1 MINFLQNKS
10 LDYDLLKQVLSES
23 HKNNQFTNGG
33 PAKRT
38 LERLLHE
45 LLEIE
50 DSKEV
55 LCVGNGTLALHAIK
69 LFLKKKQGDLRWAS
83 PSFTFP
89 SCVVGG
95 FSTNLCDIELET
107 MTLPLSSL
115 EDNDG
120 IIITS
125 LFGTYPPNL
134 QAFVEKCKQQNK
146 KLILDVASSPMTKIK
161 GKNICNFADYS
172 FGSLHHTKLLGFG
185 EGGFIILPKEE
196 YYEMSSVVA
205 FGYRAEQIE
214 RIYHPLS
221 SNFKMT
227 DVAAASI
234 IQHIEKLN
242 LNIFI
247 EMQERFKDALNNL
260 QNCSL
265 LLPKEGVIYGNLP
278 VIFNNPQNKK
288 TFFNEG
294 IEAQKYYYPLLAR
307 HNNSVFVYDR
317 IVNFPLHTDLSS
329 KDIDKIINSIKEK
342 G

>member
-95 FSTNLCDIELET
+95 FSTNLSDIELET

-196 YYEMSSVVA
+196 YYEMSSVLS
-205 FGYRAEQIE
+205 FGYTREQKV
-214 RIYHPLS
+214 RLYNGLS
-221 SNFKMT
+221 SNYKMS
-227 DVAAASI
+227 DIAASAV
-234 IQHIEKLN
+234 IQQLKKIN
-242 LNIFI
+242 LDLVMEIQNEFI
-247 EMQERFKDALNNL
+247 SELNNL
-260 QNCSL
+260 QNSKL
-265 LLPKEGVIYGNLP
+265 FLFNEGVAYGNLP
-278 VIFNNPQNKK
+278 ILFKNPQDKK
-288 TFFNEG
+288 TFFDQG
-294 IEAQKYYYPLLAR
+294 IDAQKYYYPLSME
-307 HNNSVFVYDR
+307 HNNSMFVYNR
-317 IVNFPLHTDLSS
+317 IVNFPLHTDLAPS
-329 KDIDKIINSIKEK
+329 DINKIINCVKEI